1 MIKAVIFDLDG
12 VITETSR
19 QHFEAWKAIAHMIGV
34 EIDSTV
40 NESLK
45 GVSREDSLKIILAH
59 GGILGKYTEDEME
72 KLSFCKNEYYKQ
84 LISQFTPENVFEGV
98 VELFTFL
105 KEKGIKI
112 AIGSAS
118 HNAPAL
124 IKAMALEE
132 YIDYIV
138 NPSEVKKG
146 KPAPD
151 IFLKA
156 AEALGVEPSECIGV
170 EDAIAGIKAI
180 KAAGMYAIGI
190 GEAEVLKEADMVF
203 KNIAEIDLSMIP

>member
-12 VITETSR
+12 VITETSI
-19 QHFEAWKAIAHMIGV
+19 QHFQAWKTIAHMVGV
-34 EIDSTV
+34 ELDMSF

-45 GVSREDSLKIILAH
+45 GISREESLKAILKH
-59 GGILGKYTEDEME
+59 GGILEKYSEEEME
-72 KLSFCKNEYYKQ
+72 KLCFCKNEYYKQ
-84 LISQFTPENVFEGV
+84 LIRQFTHENVFEGV
-98 VELFTFL
+98 LELFKYL
-105 KEKGIKI
+105 RKRGIKI

-118 HNAPAL
+118 HNAPTL

-138 NPSEVKKG
+138 NPDDVKRG

-151 IFLKA
+151 IFLA
-156 AEALGVEPSECIGV
+156 AASALGVKPSECIGV

-190 GEAEVLKEADMVF
+190 GDEEVLKEADIVF
-203 KNIAEIDLSMIP
+203 KRVADIDFSTII